1 MINDLFEPILAQAI
15 LSLPIPFR
23 PRADELIWI
32 LNSKGVFSVKSVYR
46 ASHDFGVSDSLSK
59 GLWKGLWNPER
70 IKILLWRVVTNSLP
84 TRDILHQRLESINSA
99 CVLCG
104 AMILNL
110 YVTYSSP
117 AQSLELSDSYLAGVS
132 KLIHNT
138 SIAAM
143 I

>member
-1 MINDLFEPILAQAI
+1 MMVFMLIDNTTNHWKVGMINDLFEPVLAQAI

-104 AMILNL
+104 NDI
-110 YVTYSSP
+110 
-117 AQSLELSDSYLAGVS
+117 E
-132 KLIHNT
+132 
-138 SIAAM
+138 SICHIFFTCPIARA